1 MARVT
6 SLDNGA
12 MVSVH
17 STDLASFLGSVQKYY
32 YYVQKYC
39 LFWAFCRN
47 ITGQRAP
54 GIPCRA
60 IFGACEEI
68 LVSWR
73 NIHLCLTLLIKKG
86 THSHKKVWIH
96 LLPRRYEV
104 VMKGYYRECI
114 FLINLRHQLQERE
127 SQHLDDAW
135 RLESIV
141 ALARIKARD
150 NPPKSWPV
158 TSPSS
163 DPLHLV
169 RAASPAQM
177 PQSEI
182 CPMSPFQMERRQYP
196 QATWRRA
203 SAVFLIFFGQTRA
216 CLGCRARHI
225 FPI

>member
-1 MARVT
+1 M
-6 SLDNGA
+6 
-12 MVSVH
+12 
-17 STDLASFLGSVQKYY
+17 
-32 YYVQKYC
+32 
-39 LFWAFCRN
+39 W
-47 ITGQRAP
+47 
-54 GIPCRA
+54 
-60 IFGACEEI
+60 E
-68 LVSWR
+68 
-73 NIHLCLTLLIKKG
+73 
-86 THSHKKVWIH
+86 H
-96 LLPRRYEV
+96 LLPRVEI
-104 VMKGYYRECI
+104 E
-114 FLINLRHQLQERE
+114 
-127 SQHLDDAW
+127 W
-135 RLESIV
+135 RTEWKTDITYFCQKSHSTPSTSGRGKSASWRRVESIM
-141 ALARIKARD
+141 AFARMRVSD
-150 NPPKSWPV
+150 NLPKSWLV